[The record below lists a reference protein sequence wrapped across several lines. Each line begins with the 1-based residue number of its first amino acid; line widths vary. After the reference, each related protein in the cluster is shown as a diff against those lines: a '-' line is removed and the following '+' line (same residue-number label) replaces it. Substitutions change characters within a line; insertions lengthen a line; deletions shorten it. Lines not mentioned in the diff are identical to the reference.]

1 MGTKSKSFALV
12 VILIMVVSS
21 LSLLL
26 VKPANA
32 QMVRTLGPVQIR
44 SSGDSGTN
52 VWIVM
57 PQNKTSVNNPVEVL
71 FCVNVALLP
80 YSSPPFADI
89 GYSIDNS
96 EVYSVNDLINQT
108 IIHGA
113 NADEATVWA
122 KVTLSNISKGNH
134 NLIIYVG
141 SQFEGVPENPQLQR
155 YEVWA
160 YSTVNFSVISKTTT
174 PAPTVPE
181 MSWLVIVPLL
191 LALFF
196 VAVIVRHRK
205 LISQKNPTLKNKS
218 IN

>member
-1 MGTKSKSFALV
+1 MARLGKYLVLCLV
-12 VILIMVVSS
+12 VIIAVSS
-21 LSLLL
+21 LLI
-26 VKPANA
+26 VIPANA
-32 QMVRTLGPVQIR
+32 QMMKTTEPIQVRSFLGPVQIR

-52 VWIVM
+52 VRIIM
-57 PQNKTSVNNPVEVL
+57 PQNQTSVNSPVEVL

-122 KVTLSNISKGNH
+122 KVTLSNISKGDH

-141 SQFEGVPENPQLQR
+141 SQFEGIPENPQLQR

-160 YSTVNFSVISKTTT
+160 YSTVIFFSYFQNNYSHTNRPRNVMVGNCAFAFICVFCCSD
-174 PAPTVPE
+174 
-181 MSWLVIVPLL
+181 I
-191 LALFF
+191 
-196 VAVIVRHRK
+196 
-205 LISQKNPTLKNKS
+205 
-218 IN
+218 

>member
-1 MGTKSKSFALV
+1 MGIISKSFALSMV
-12 VILIMVVSS
+12 LIIAISS
-21 LSLLL
+21 LSVLM
-26 VKPANA
+26 VKPTNA

-52 VWIVM
+52 IRIIM

-96 EVYSVNDLINQT
+96 EVYNVNDLINQT
-108 IIHGA
+108 IIHGV

-122 KVTLSNISKGNH
+122 KVTLSNISKGNY

-160 YSTVNFSVISKTTT
+160 FSTVNFSVTSKTTT

-181 MSWLVIVPLL
+181 MSLLVIVPLL
-191 LALFF
+191 LTLFF
-196 VAVIVRHRK
+196 VAVILRHRTS
-205 LISQKNPTLKNKS
+205 ISQNQPFV
-218 IN
+218 